1 MKNTDALTMEK
12 YSVIISVEFV
22 AGADVPDEAY
32 RFRKIFLASGLAVNE
47 ELYAGRTVTFI
58 VECPDSVLDSIC
70 CLLDDEKADT
80 NSPVIEFK
88 VMPDDDSSVSIP
100 MLGKVSA

>member
-1 MKNTDALTMEK
+1 MNNSDVLTVEK
-12 YSVIISVEFV
+12 YGIIISVEFV

-32 RFRKIFLASGLAVNE
+32 RFRKIFVSSGLTVND

-58 VECPDSVLDSIC
+58 ADCPDSVPDSIC
-70 CLLDDEKADT
+70 CLLDKEKADT
-80 NSPVIEFK
+80 NSPVINFK
-88 VMPDDDSSVSIP
+88 VMPDDDSNVSIP